1 MINCY
6 FVIMNNYDDNIEE
19 ANSWSGPVGSFDMME
34 APRLFTERQV
44 YRLYTVVRS
53 GRRYILKALRP
64 EFAAVDAYRALLRKE
79 FQLANSLDHQGIVS
93 VFSLERNPVAGEC
106 IAMEYVDG
114 TTLAE
119 YLRTKPAKAERRRVA
134 IELAEALSYLHSR
147 GISHRDLK
155 PDNLMITTHGH
166 HLRIIDFGLGDADDF
181 EMLKASGG
189 TDDFGA
195 PEQLTGDGTIV
206 GPSADVWAY
215 GAILKRL
222 SCGLPY
228 RAIASRCQRKRA
240 ERRPEM
246 ADVLRRVKRFNRF
259 NALSVVA
266 VPAMLLAGVGV
277 GFLIFGGYNAEK
289 TIVYAP
295 QTAVIAED
303 DTTAVPIIKTEEI
316 STPNKVNTP
325 NKTVEA
331 TTLDTQILI
340 DSLYNSAV
348 ADARNIILAQRA
360 NVISAQDAGFE
371 ELQTAMR
378 ELNDSLNKLSND
390 FSDRLRKAG
399 ISEYQVDDFDRNLH
413 NKIADLEDEAGL

>member
-64 EFAAVDAYRALLRKE
+64 ELAEVEAYRALLRKE

-106 IAMEYVDG
+106 IVMEYVDG

-155 PDNLMITTHGH
+155 PDNLMITAHGH
-166 HLRIIDFGLGDADDF
+166 HLRIIDFGVGDADDF
-181 EMLKASGG
+181 EMLKASGA
-189 TDDFGA
+189 TEDFGA
-195 PEQLTGDGTIV
+195 PEQLAGDGAIV

-246 ADVLRRVKRFNRF
+246 VDILRRVKRFDRF
-259 NALSVVA
+259 NAMSVVA

-277 GFLIFGGYNAEK
+277 GFLIFGGGQSRESLETAS
-289 TIVYAP
+289 

-303 DTTAVPIIKTEEI
+303 DTTSVPIIETEEI
-316 STPNKVNTP
+316 NTPNTVNTH

-331 TTLDTQILI
+331 TTLDNQILI

-348 ADARNIILAQRA
+348 AEARNIILAQKA

-399 ISEYQVDDFDRNLH
+399 IPEYQVADFDRNLY
-413 NKIADLEDEAGL
+413 NKIADLAEEAGL